1 MHQYNPCYPT
11 HSYTDHFDSWS
22 TEVAE
27 RETGFSRHA
36 FSQPLT
42 LYWTRLVPWQWLMT
56 NVWGMVPGF
65 NSAPPAI
72 TNHPTVAAQYPKKH
86 KRNALLADYRRL
98 DNNKSITF
106 LKF

>member
-1 MHQYNPCYPT
+1 
-11 HSYTDHFDSWS
+11 
-22 TEVAE
+22 
-27 RETGFSRHA
+27 
-36 FSQPLT
+36 
-42 LYWTRLVPWQWLMT
+42 
-56 NVWGMVPGF
+56 MVPGF